1 MSAGSWT
8 ESAGTLG
15 CLTKLEQV
23 VCYLNLH
30 LFEFLQV
37 FQISG
42 VGPLLLPQVYFLPL
56 THFSS
61 DHVLF
66 FECSV
71 WFHF

>member
-15 CLTKLEQV
+15 SLTKLEQV

-37 FQISG
+37 FPISG
-42 VGPLLLPQVYFLPL
+42 VGPLLLPQVYFLPV

-66 FECSV
+66 F
-71 WFHF
+71 